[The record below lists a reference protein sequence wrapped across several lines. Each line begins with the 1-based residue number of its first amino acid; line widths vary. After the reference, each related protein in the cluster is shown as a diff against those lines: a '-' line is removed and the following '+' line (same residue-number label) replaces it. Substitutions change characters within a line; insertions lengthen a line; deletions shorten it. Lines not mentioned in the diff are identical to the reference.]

1 MPITYQIDVPN
12 ALIVTQ
18 CIGNVTLA
26 DVLAH
31 FRELPQ
37 AWPPVERLDVLLDLR
52 EITSRPTLAELET
65 VANEID
71 LQIGAHQF
79 GRCAIVANQDSM
91 RESMSEFDVLAHR
104 FFDGGLEVF
113 HTPEGAR
120 MWLELTPNSRT
131 LTRQ

>member
-1 MPITYQIDVPN
+1 MPITYQIDVPA

-31 FRELPQ
+31 FRELPGV
-37 AWPPVERLDVLLDLR
+37 WPPVHRLDVLLDLR
-52 EITSRPTLAELET
+52 QITSLPTLEELDA

-79 GRCAIVANQDSM
+79 GRCAIVTNQDSM
-91 RESMSEFDVLAHR
+91 RALMYEFEVLALR
-104 FFDGGLEVF
+104 FFDGGLHVF
-113 HTPEGAR
+113 RAVEDAR
-120 MWLELTPNSRT
+120 MWLAPTLNPRT